1 MAATPGRITIGPRCG
16 WKWNSRRP
24 LGAQEPRRPG
34 GDAGENVM
42 TLQARSQSFP
52 FAIDEALHGVLA
64 LGVLEA
70 EGASSDPLPPA
81 FHAERAQTVERW
93 VASYGGRQP
102 ADVPGVADTRALF
115 HRLAIDPT
123 KHRPSSEALL
133 RRVLQGKGLP
143 DVNPL
148 VDVCNLCSL
157 EHQLPLGMY
166 DRDRLKGEIQVRLG
180 REGEGYPGIRK
191 QRVSLEGRLLLADDD
206 GPFGA
211 PTSDSARSSVTATT
225 RNLMVVVFCPSH
237 RAAQSLSTALE
248 RAADL
253 LVRYA

>member
-1 MAATPGRITIGPRCG
+1 
-16 WKWNSRRP
+16 
-24 LGAQEPRRPG
+24 
-34 GDAGENVM
+34 M

-70 EGASSDPLPPA
+70 EGVSSDPLPPV
-81 FHAERAQTVERW
+81 FHEERTSTIERW

-102 ADVPGVADTRALF
+102 ADVPGVAETRALF
-115 HRLAIDPT
+115 HRLDIDPT

-143 DVNPL
+143 DVIPV

-157 EHQLPLGMY
+157 EHQLPLGLY
-166 DRDRLKGEIQVRLG
+166 DRDRLKGEIQVRMG
-180 REGEGYPGIRK
+180 REGESYEGIRK
-191 QRVSLEGRLLLADDD
+191 QRVNLDHRLLLADDG

-211 PTSDSARSSVTATT
+211 PTSDSARTSVTTST
-225 RNLMVVVFCPSH
+225 RNVLVVLFCPAR
-237 RAAQSLSTALE
+237 RANQSLSGALE
-248 RAADL
+248 RVADL
-253 LVRYA
+253 FTRCCGASVSAVRVIQ